1 MPKPPLPTQQEM
13 RDHCRVTYGH
23 YSNISREVLILEW
36 GDKDTEHVNRWAA
49 EDFEDVW
56 LNALTPTEQDV
67 YIDWYIDWYR
77 GARRTKRYDRA
88 GNQDPNAELPAYGL
102 AGYATGRW
110 RDPTVC
116 ECTFYMVGASPG
128 ATPDVLFVVLRQ
140 GPEHSLSGQAL
151 RDTVYGES
159 SRKSATLAIIEAT
172 ISLETKDDRTTSTF
186 TSDRLPGT
194 DERVLEVT
202 ISGTNKPTRDTV
214 QGAADVQFG
223 SGAVVVL

>member
-1 MPKPPLPTQQEM
+1 MPKPTLPTQQEM
-13 RDHCRVTYGH
+13 RDWCRTTEAGYT
-23 YSNISREVLILEW
+23 NISREVLILEW

-49 EDFEDVW
+49 EDWEDVW
-56 LNALTPTEQDV
+56 LNALTPAEQDV

-77 GARRTKRYDRA
+77 GARRTKPYARVQN
-88 GNQDPNAELPAYGL
+88 GDPNAEIPAYGL
-102 AGYATGRW
+102 AGYVTGRW

-128 ATPDVLFVVLRQ
+128 ATPDVLFTVLRQ

-151 RDTVYGES
+151 HDTVYGES
-159 SRKSATLAIIEAT
+159 SRKSATLKIIEDT
-172 ISLETKDDRTTSTF
+172 INLETKDDRTTWRFLDT
-186 TSDRLPGT
+186 RIGAT

-202 ISGTNKPTRDTV
+202 ISGTNKQQRDGV
-214 QGAADVQFG
+214 EDAAALMFG

>member
-13 RDHCRVTYGH
+13 RDYCRATYGH

-49 EDFEDVW
+49 EDWEDVW
-56 LNALTPTEQDV
+56 LNALTPAEQDV

-77 GARRTKRYDRA
+77 GARRDKPYRGA
-88 GNQDPNAELPAYGL
+88 ENGDPNAELPAYGL
-102 AGYATGRW
+102 AGYVTGHW
-110 RDPTVC
+110 TDPTVC

-128 ATPDVLFVVLRQ
+128 ASSDVLFVVLRQ
-140 GPEHSLSGQAL
+140 GPEHTLSGQEL
-151 RDTVYGES
+151 RDTVYAES
-159 SRKSATLAIIEAT
+159 SRRGTVLAIVESI
-172 ISLETKDDRTTSTF
+172 ISLEVKDDRTTLAF

-202 ISGTNKPTRDTV
+202 ISGANKPQRDAV
-214 QGAADVQFG
+214 KGAADVQFG
-223 SGAVVVL
+223 TGAVIVL